1 MCSPCNHHQKAL
13 MVLSYHLKIQ
23 GSLIAGLNEGFFL
36 QKAVQVRLEN
46 IAQIR
51 NRSTCF
57 NDPQQLGRL
66 RDRLDMMKSLGYIKN
81 CNRRETDKK
90 KEDERNKLSEILPNA
105 IMIHIQRKSG
115 SDKFKKSHIMTLIV
129 HVF

>member
-1 MCSPCNHHQKAL
+1 

-51 NRSTCF
+51 NLSTCI

-81 CNRRETDKK
+81 CNWHKTEKK
-90 KEDERNKLSEILPNA
+90 KEEERKKLS
-105 IMIHIQRKSG
+105 
-115 SDKFKKSHIMTLIV
+115 
-129 HVF
+129 